1 MLRNFMAI
9 AVIFF
14 ISACSMPE
22 TKIYNLDIPVEQGS
36 PRSTADDFLV
46 IRIDAP
52 RYLAQ
57 PYIAYRSSP
66 YQMLISRYSKWD
78 SNPKVMVSEGIRDSL
93 FSTGLFREVKILN
106 IAPKGFYLLDIN
118 LKRFERLDEGNKSFG
133 ELVLDVVFI
142 TPESKE
148 LYRGRISKKV
158 KLDDQSFLSLAKGL
172 SIALNEAI
180 EEVED
185 NITKVLLE

>member
-1 MLRNFMAI
+1 MLRNFI
-9 AVIFF
+9 AVAF
-14 ISACSMPE
+14 ICFLAACSMPE

-36 PRSTADDFLV
+36 TRSTADDSLV

-66 YQMLISRYSKWD
+66 YQMEISRYSKWD
-78 SNPKVMVSEGIRDSL
+78 SSPRLMVSEGLKDSL
-93 FSTGLFREVKILN
+93 FATGLFKEVKVLN
-106 IAPKGFYLLDIN
+106 IVPKGFYLLDIH

-133 ELVLDVVFI
+133 ELVMDIVFI

-158 KLDDQSFLSLAKGL
+158 ELEDQSFLSLAKGL
-172 SIALNEAI
+172 SVALNEAI
-180 EEVED
+180 EEVEG
-185 NITKVLLE
+185 NITKVL

>member
-1 MLRNFMAI
+1 MLRNFIAV

-14 ISACSMPE
+14 VAACSMPE

-36 PRSTADDFLV
+36 IHATADDFLV
-46 IRIDAP
+46 IRIDTP

-66 YQMLISRYSKWD
+66 YQMEISRYSKWD
-78 SNPKVMVSEGIRDSL
+78 ASPKVMVSEGLRDSL

-106 IAPKGFYLLDIN
+106 IVPKGFYLLDIN
-118 LKRFERLDEGNKSFG
+118 LKRFERVDEGNKFFG
-133 ELVLDVVFI
+133 ELVIDVTYF

-148 LYRGRISKKV
+148 LYRGRVSKKV
-158 KLDDQSFLSLAKGL
+158 ELDDNSFLSLAKGL
-172 SIALNEAI
+172 SDALNEAI
-180 EEVED
+180 EEVKD
-185 NITKVLLE
+185 NITKVF